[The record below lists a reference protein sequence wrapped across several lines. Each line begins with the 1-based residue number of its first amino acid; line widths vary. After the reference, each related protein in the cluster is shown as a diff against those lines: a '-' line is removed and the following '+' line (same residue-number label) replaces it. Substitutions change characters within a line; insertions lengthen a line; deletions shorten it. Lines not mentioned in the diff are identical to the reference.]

1 MVSEELN
8 LLPKMAIVLD
18 ILLYNAS
25 QSHNP
30 MVLHHLEG
38 GTVGPGDR
46 VLRFDSQGKRLSWL
60 KRPTFHRG

>member
-30 MVLHHLEG
+30 MGLHHLEG
-38 GTVGPGDR
+38 GTTGPGDR
-46 VLRFDSQGKRLSWL
+46 VLRFDSQEKD
-60 KRPTFHRG
+60 

>member
-1 MVSEELN
+1 MPFKWFQKN
-8 LLPKMAIVLD
+8 LIFYQKWLLKPIVLD

-38 GTVGPGDR
+38 GTTGPGDR
-46 VLRFDSQGKRLSWL
+46 VLRFDSQEKD
-60 KRPTFHRG
+60 